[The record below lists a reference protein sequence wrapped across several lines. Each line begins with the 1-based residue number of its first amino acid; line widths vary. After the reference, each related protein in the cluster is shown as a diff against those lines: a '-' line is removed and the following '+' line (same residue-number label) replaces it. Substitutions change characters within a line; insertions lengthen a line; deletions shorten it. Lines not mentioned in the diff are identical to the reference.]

1 MEKFMKRGRNSVIKV
16 HSGKKLI
23 TFNIYVFCIPRLPHL
38 ISTKTQRI
46 FQLSFLVPPNKPI
59 IRDGNGK
66 KMAKTLGPYKIGDKL
81 FATCS
86 TTGGKL

>member
-1 MEKFMKRGRNSVIKV
+1 MFSELTVSTSNLDQNSK
-16 HSGKKLI
+16 
-23 TFNIYVFCIPRLPHL
+23 N
-38 ISTKTQRI
+38 
-46 FQLSFLVPPNKPI
+46 FQLSFSVPPNKPI

-86 TTGGKL
+86 TTGGKLWNILNIDIMVFQKIIFHVNFKVS